1 MHSRVLRGAVAAL
14 ATCMIA
20 GALVASAGAAG
31 SATATCR
38 GSANLC
44 EATFSLA
51 GGANNKRLTVQLP
64 GTNLKLL
71 GVNATPAY
79 VHGAY
84 SLFGGRFTTGGSV
97 YTVNLDAVDSIPA
110 GAKLIMTF
118 GHPAT
123 GLSCG
128 SIPNGVSFISIFQTG
143 SVRPGSYSCNE
154 AKALGRAWLAK
165 FKAHL
170 VVRTVTA
177 GGILFR
183 CKLVPRL
190 PQNLECNGGN
200 LRVRFSG
207 PTGL

>member
-14 ATCMIA
+14 VTCMIA
-20 GALVASAGAAG
+20 GALATSAGAAG
-31 SATATCR
+31 SATAPCR

-51 GGANNKRLTVQLP
+51 GGASNKRLTVLIP
-64 GTNLKLL
+64 GTNLRLL
-71 GVNATPAY
+71 AVNATPAY

-84 SLFGGRFTTGGSV
+84 RLFGGRFTTGGSV

-110 GAKLIMTF
+110 GARLIMTF

-128 SIPNGVSFISIFQTG
+128 RIGGISFISIFQTG

-154 AKALGRAWLAK
+154 ARTLVLAWVAR
-165 FKAHL
+165 FRAHL
-170 VVRTVTA
+170 SVRTVRA
-177 GGILFR
+177 GGITFACR
-183 CKLVPRL
+183 LVPRL
-190 PQNLECNGGN
+190 PQNIECNGGN

-207 PTGL
+207 PTG

>member
-1 MHSRVLRGAVAAL
+1 MHTRLLRGAVAAL

-20 GALVASAGAAG
+20 GTLAASAGAAG
-31 SATATCR
+31 SATASCR
-38 GSANLC
+38 GSASLC

-51 GGANNKRLTVQLP
+51 GGASNKRLTVQLP
-64 GTNLKLL
+64 GTNLRLL
-71 GVNATPAY
+71 AVNATPAY
-79 VHGAY
+79 VRGAY
-84 SLFGGRFTTGGSV
+84 RLFGGRFTTGGSV

-110 GAKLIMTF
+110 GAKLFMTF
-118 GHPAT
+118 GHPVT

-128 SIPNGVSFISIFQTG
+128 SVGGISFITIFQTG
-143 SVRPGSYSCNE
+143 SVRPGSYSCNQ
-154 AKALGRAWLAK
+154 ARILALAWLTR

-170 VVRTVTA
+170 SVRTVRAA
-177 GGILFR
+177 GITFT

-207 PTGL
+207 PTG